1 MEEVPQP
8 IRLARYRIDVALIDA
23 ASCGLLLAAAAAA
36 VAASGANAELV
47 PGAPPA
53 TTRPTRC
60 G

>member
-36 VAASGANAELV
+36 SPSLPLAPRRRMGASRL
-47 PGAPPA
+47 
-53 TTRPTRC
+53 
-60 G
+60 